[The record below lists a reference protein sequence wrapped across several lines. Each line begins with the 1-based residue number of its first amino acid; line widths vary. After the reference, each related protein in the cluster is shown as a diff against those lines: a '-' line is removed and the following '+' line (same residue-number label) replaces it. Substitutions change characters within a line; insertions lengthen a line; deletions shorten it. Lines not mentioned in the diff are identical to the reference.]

1 MRRFLI
7 LLGNDAAAADKAA
20 DTVASLMADAPT
32 SLAATAFA
40 ATIVGGVIAIALSA
54 DIALRGAL

>member
-7 LLGNDAAAADKAA
+7 LLGNDAAAADKAV
-20 DTVASLMADAPT
+20 DTVASLTTDAPI
-32 SLAATAFA
+32 SIAATAFA
-40 ATIVGGVIAIALSA
+40 ATIVGGVVAIGLIA